1 MDQASSLRKLIR
13 GREERAER
21 SAAEEQSRTR
31 VISVT
36 SGKGG
41 VGKTNM
47 VANLAVAFANKGK
60 RVLIF
65 DADLGLANVD
75 IVFGIHPE
83 YHIGHVITGEK
94 ELAEVIAPASEHIGV
109 IPAASGDTHFAD
121 LTEGQKLSLLA
132 EFDGLDNLY
141 DILLIDTAAG
151 ISSNVIYFN
160 SAAEECIVVVTGEP
174 TSVTDAY
181 GMIKVMFLNGSK
193 HFKLLVNMA
202 RGLQEAKAV
211 YATLNQAADRFLK
224 GAVLEFLGYVP
235 YDDNLRQAVVGRKP
249 VIEHFPGSASSRS
262 ITKLAEQLLK
272 TPSGTTGSGNIS
284 FFMNRLISGEYS

>member
-1 MDQASSLRKLIR
+1 MDQASSLREMVKGR
-13 GREERAER
+13 GASSVRRGALR
-21 SAAEEQSRTR
+21 SSSTR
-31 VISVT
+31 VISIT

-47 VANLAVAFANKGK
+47 VANLAVAFANMGK

-65 DADLGLANVD
+65 DADMGLANVD
-75 IVFGIHPE
+75 IVFGIHPQF
-83 YHIGHVITGEK
+83 HVGHVITGEK
-94 ELAEVIAPASEHIGV
+94 ELSEVIAMASDRIGV
-109 IPAASGDTHFAD
+109 IPAASGDTAFAD

-141 DILLIDTAAG
+141 DIMLIDTAAG

-181 GMIKVMFLNGSK
+181 GMIKVMFLNGTK

-211 YATLNQAADRFLK
+211 YATLSQAADRFLN
-224 GAVLEFLGYVP
+224 GVVLEFLGYVP
-235 YDDNLRQAVVGRKP
+235 FDDHLRQAVVGRSP
-249 VIEHFPGSASSRS
+249 VIKQYPGATSSRS
-262 ITKLAEQLLK
+262 IAKLAEQILK
-272 TPSGTTGSGNIS
+272 SPSGTSGTGNIS
-284 FFMNRLISGEYS
+284 FFMNRLISGDNP

>member
-1 MDQASSLRKLIR
+1 MDQASSLREMVKGR
-13 GREERAER
+13 GASSVRRGALR
-21 SAAEEQSRTR
+21 SSSTR
-31 VISVT
+31 VISIT

-47 VANLAVAFANKGK
+47 VANLAVAFANMGK

-65 DADLGLANVD
+65 DADMGLANVD
-75 IVFGIHPE
+75 IVFGIHPQF
-83 YHIGHVITGEK
+83 HVGHVITGEK
-94 ELAEVIAPASEHIGV
+94 ELSEVIAMASERIGV
-109 IPAASGDTHFAD
+109 IPAASGDTAFAD

-141 DILLIDTAAG
+141 DIMLIDTAAG

-181 GMIKVMFLNGSK
+181 GMIKVMFLNGTK

-211 YATLNQAADRFLK
+211 YATLSQAADRFLN
-224 GAVLEFLGYVP
+224 GVVLEFLGYVP
-235 YDDNLRQAVVGRKP
+235 FDDHLRQAVVGRSP
-249 VIEHFPGSASSRS
+249 VIKQYPGATSSRS
-262 ITKLAEQLLK
+262 IAKLAEQILK
-272 TPSGTTGSGNIS
+272 SPSGTSGTGNIS
-284 FFMNRLISGEYS
+284 FFMNRLISGDNP

>member
-1 MDQASSLRKLIR
+1 VDQASSLREMVKGR
-13 GREERAER
+13 GASSVRRGALR
-21 SAAEEQSRTR
+21 SSSTR
-31 VISVT
+31 VISIT

-47 VANLAVAFANKGK
+47 VANLAVAFANMGK

-65 DADLGLANVD
+65 DADMGLANVD
-75 IVFGIHPE
+75 IVFGIHPQF
-83 YHIGHVITGEK
+83 HVGHVITGEK
-94 ELAEVIAPASEHIGV
+94 ELSEVIAMASDRIGV
-109 IPAASGDTHFAD
+109 IPAASGDTAFAD

-141 DILLIDTAAG
+141 DIMLIDTAAG

-181 GMIKVMFLNGSK
+181 GMIKVMFLNGTK

-211 YATLNQAADRFLK
+211 YATLSQAADRFLN
-224 GAVLEFLGYVP
+224 GVVLEFLGYVP
-235 YDDNLRQAVVGRKP
+235 FDDHLRQAVVGRSP
-249 VIEHFPGSASSRS
+249 VIKQYPGATSSRS
-262 ITKLAEQLLK
+262 IAKLAEQILK
-272 TPSGTTGSGNIS
+272 SPSGTSGTGNIS
-284 FFMNRLISGEYS
+284 FFMNRLISGDNP

>member
-1 MDQASSLRKLIR
+1 MVKGRGASSVRR
-13 GREERAER
+13 GGGR
-21 SAAEEQSRTR
+21 SSFTR
-31 VISVT
+31 VISIT

-47 VANLAVAFANKGK
+47 VANLAVAFADMGK

-65 DADLGLANVD
+65 DADMGLANVD
-75 IVFGIHPE
+75 IIFGIHPQ
-83 YHIGHVITGEK
+83 YHVGHVITGEK
-94 ELAEVIAPASEHIGV
+94 ELSEVIAKASGRVGV
-109 IPAASGDTHFAD
+109 IPAASGDTAFAE

-132 EFDGLDNLY
+132 EFEGLDNLY
-141 DILLIDTAAG
+141 DIMLIDTAAG

-181 GMIKVMFLNGSK
+181 GMIKVMFLNGTK

-211 YATLNQAADRFLK
+211 YATLSQAADRFLK
-224 GAVLEFLGYVP
+224 GVVLEFVGYVP
-235 YDDNLRQAVVGRKP
+235 FDDHLRQAVVGRKP
-249 VIEHFPGSASSRS
+249 VIELCPAAPSSRS
-262 ITKLAEQLLK
+262 IVKIAEQILK
-272 TPSGTTGSGNIS
+272 SPSGTSGSGNIS
-284 FFMNRLISGEYS
+284 FFMNRLISGDNP

>member
-1 MDQASSLRKLIR
+1 MDQASSLRAMVKGR
-13 GREERAER
+13 GASSVRRGSLRA
-21 SAAEEQSRTR
+21 SSTR
-31 VISVT
+31 VISIT

-47 VANLAVAFANKGK
+47 VANLAVAFADMGK

-65 DADLGLANVD
+65 DADMGLANVD
-75 IVFGIHPE
+75 IIFGIHPK
-83 YHIGHVITGEK
+83 YHVGHVITGEK
-94 ELAEVIAPASEHIGV
+94 ELSEVIAMASGRVGV
-109 IPAASGDTHFAD
+109 IPAASGDTAFAD

-132 EFDGLDNLY
+132 EFEGLDNLY
-141 DILLIDTAAG
+141 DIMLIDTAAG

-181 GMIKVMFLNGSK
+181 GMIKVMFLNGTK

-211 YATLNQAADRFLK
+211 YATLSQAADRFLK
-224 GAVLEFLGYVP
+224 GVVLEFVGYVP
-235 YDDNLRQAVVGRKP
+235 FDDHLRQAVVGRKP
-249 VIEHFPGSASSRS
+249 VIEQYPAAASSRS
-262 ITKLAEQLLK
+262 ITKIAEQILK
-272 TPSGTTGSGNIS
+272 SPSGTPGTGNIS
-284 FFMNRLISGEYS
+284 FFMNRLISGENP

>member
-1 MDQASSLRKLIR
+1 MDQASSLREMVKGR
-13 GREERAER
+13 GASSVRRRALR
-21 SAAEEQSRTR
+21 SSSTR
-31 VISVT
+31 VISIT

-47 VANLAVAFANKGK
+47 VANLAVAFANMGK

-65 DADLGLANVD
+65 DADMGLANVD
-75 IVFGIHPE
+75 IVFGIHPQF
-83 YHIGHVITGEK
+83 HVGHVITGEK
-94 ELAEVIAPASEHIGV
+94 ELSEVIAMASDRIGV
-109 IPAASGDTHFAD
+109 IPAASGDTAFAD

-141 DILLIDTAAG
+141 DIMLIDTAAG

-181 GMIKVMFLNGSK
+181 GMIKVMFLNGTK

-211 YATLNQAADRFLK
+211 YATLSQAADRFLN
-224 GAVLEFLGYVP
+224 GVVLEFLGYVP
-235 YDDNLRQAVVGRKP
+235 FDDHLRQAVVGRSP
-249 VIEHFPGSASSRS
+249 VIKQYPGATSSRS
-262 ITKLAEQLLK
+262 IAKLAEQILK
-272 TPSGTTGSGNIS
+272 SPSGTSGTGNIS
-284 FFMNRLISGEYS
+284 FFMNRLISGDNP

>member
-1 MDQASSLRKLIR
+1 MIKGRGASSVRRGALR
-13 GREERAER
+13 
-21 SAAEEQSRTR
+21 SSSTR
-31 VISVT
+31 VISIT

-47 VANLAVAFANKGK
+47 VANLAVAFANMGK

-65 DADLGLANVD
+65 DADMGLANVD
-75 IVFGIHPE
+75 IVFGIHPQF
-83 YHIGHVITGEK
+83 HVGHVITGEK
-94 ELAEVIAPASEHIGV
+94 ELSEVIAMASDRIGV
-109 IPAASGDTHFAD
+109 IPAASGDTAFAD

-141 DILLIDTAAG
+141 DIMLIDTAAG

-181 GMIKVMFLNGSK
+181 GMIKVMFLNGTK

-211 YATLNQAADRFLK
+211 YATLSQAADRFLN
-224 GAVLEFLGYVP
+224 GVVLEFLGYVP
-235 YDDNLRQAVVGRKP
+235 FDDHLRQAVVGRSP
-249 VIEHFPGSASSRS
+249 VIKQYPGATSSRS
-262 ITKLAEQLLK
+262 IAKLAEQILK
-272 TPSGTTGSGNIS
+272 SPSGTSGTGNIS
-284 FFMNRLISGEYS
+284 FFMNRLISGDNP